1 MEETIKTYYIDVR
14 FDTTNKIAPFTT
26 QDVTIKTDD
35 LVIVESEYG
44 GDYGRVVA
52 IRDTGKATSPIIRK
66 ATKDDLKKY
75 EENKIDAKEALDF
88 CALQAKL
95 LDLDMHLVKA
105 DYTIDRTKLT
115 FVYTSD
121 DRVDFR
127 ELLKI
132 LAANFHCRIELRQIG
147 ARDKA
152 KMVKGVGPCGRELC
166 CGKFINDFDMVSI
179 NMAKNQLLALNIQKL
194 SGHCGKLM
202 CCLKYEDEAYKE
214 LREGL
219 PKLNAPVEYEGEN
232 YRVTSM
238 NVIARTCKLE
248 NKQNTIFITL
258 DDLLK
263 KGKFKINKKTK
274 ESEDAKTKE
283 LSK

>member
-1 MEETIKTYYIDVR
+1 MEETVKTYYIDVR
-14 FDTTNKIAPFTT
+14 FDTTNKIAAFTT
-26 QDVTIKTDD
+26 QDASIKTDD
-35 LVIVESEYG
+35 LVIVDSEYG

-52 IRDTGKATSPIIRK
+52 IRDTGKATLPIIRK

-75 EENKIDAKEALDF
+75 EDNKIDAKEALDF

-263 KGKFKINKKTK
+263 KGKFKINKKAK